1 MDDIIIKND
10 ELKQIINE
18 QITQSRRDSLVKK
31 INEWEEQSI
40 IKIREVANNT
50 RKQLSNAF
58 GEHMNEIKKSSASLT
73 EELRKARNDRNFV
86 DTDLKKWIEMLD
98 NLKKDS
104 IVLLTVDVIQDNAPN
119 SFISKIIINGIDVTS
134 KDVFNQTAG
143 SIRTEDYGQVIAHDQ
158 MNDHGTA
165 RSKNE
170 YSSAQHRFRF
180 KIEHLHTDKWIFFGI
195 VSRDAPM
202 QPLSYST
209 PTTYGWG
216 GNNSV
221 YLNGVDQ
228 THSGGYKSDLEINDI
243 IELMIDCDRRTI
255 RWTNQRT
262 KNTHTLDVDT
272 NKCRFPW
279 QLSVGLY
286 YLGDRFRILS

>member
-1 MDDIIIKND
+1 MASSTSQKPTCATCIYA
-10 ELKQIINE
+10 
-18 QITQSRRDSLVKK
+18 TGTSRCHGF
-31 INEWEEQSI
+31 
-40 IKIREVANNT
+40 ANNT

-98 NLKKDS
+98 KLKKDS
-104 IVLLTVDVIQDNAPN
+104 IVLLTIDVIQDNAPN
-119 SFISKIIINGIDVTS
+119 PFISKIIINGGDVAS
-134 KDVFNQTAG
+134 KVVFNQTAG
-143 SIRTEDYGQVIAHDQ
+143 SIRIEDYGQVIAHDQ

-170 YSSAQHRFRF
+170 YSSAQHQFRF

-262 KNTHTLDVDT
+262 KNTHALDVDT

-286 YLGDRFRILS
+286 YLGDRVRILS